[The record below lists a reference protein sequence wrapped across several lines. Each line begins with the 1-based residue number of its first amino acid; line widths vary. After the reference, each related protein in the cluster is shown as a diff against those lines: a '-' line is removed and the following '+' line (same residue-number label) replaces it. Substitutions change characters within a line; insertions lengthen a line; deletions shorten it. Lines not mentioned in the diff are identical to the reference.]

1 MKRANN
7 PLISVC
13 VYNHQYGRFLKQ
25 CLESIQAQTYKNIE
39 ICFSD
44 NASTDDSWEI
54 ALDFVSQ
61 YPGRM
66 SLTRNRNNFGAQ
78 CNQDNTMYD
87 AQGKYLLF
95 LCSDDAIEPD
105 CIARCI
111 ARLEK
116 YPEAAFAMVHR
127 HVMDDQGHIKDEPP
141 FYDQTCLIPG
151 NEQAAVYMMTSVNPS
166 ISQCI
171 YRREKFHEKNMTGL
185 FNSRWFGARILDF
198 NLCCDYPM
206 VYIKDPLLLNRV
218 HELSEGSLLADNLL
232 QCMGEYSLVHQFA
245 DLATAMGHLKVAN
258 RLSDAVEKIGKL
270 CIRYCARFLLQD
282 EETTAM
288 QYLRLAE
295 AIYPGISSDDM
306 YRQLQNY
313 WTAPS
318 IEAREMIVASI
329 NAHTNLAKRAISYSP
344 PPGSIPC

>member
-1 MKRANN
+1 
-7 PLISVC
+7 
-13 VYNHQYGRFLKQ
+13 
-25 CLESIQAQTYKNIE
+25 
-39 ICFSD
+39 
-44 NASTDDSWEI
+44 
-54 ALDFVSQ
+54 
-61 YPGRM
+61 
-66 SLTRNRNNFGAQ
+66 
-78 CNQDNTMYD
+78 
-87 AQGKYLLF
+87 
-95 LCSDDAIEPD
+95 
-105 CIARCI
+105 
-111 ARLEK
+111 
-116 YPEAAFAMVHR
+116 
-127 HVMDDQGHIKDEPP
+127 
-141 FYDQTCLIPG
+141 
-151 NEQAAVYMMTSVNPS
+151 
-166 ISQCI
+166 
-171 YRREKFHEKNMTGL
+171 
-185 FNSRWFGARILDF
+185 
-198 NLCCDYPM
+198 M